1 MIGVVVVLALSL
13 PFVIN
18 QVLKQQDVRQRAD
31 SAPAISFNWGN
42 PIQTVRVGDTVT
54 IGLLMNVG
62 INDIGAL
69 HFKLNYS
76 TGFAGNVT
84 TSIAE
89 PYKAIQQNNQ
99 NDGVMELTLI
109 NPDNFKI
116 TGSSQNV
123 MKFTFKALKAG
134 EMNLSMDEIQ
144 ATASLQSQYVPVE
157 NAGNIIAKITVVD
170 TNTQLSPTVTTTTAT
185 SPTPQTTGTVRYCG
199 GNDHVSCEIGLYSC
213 YVNIAN
219 GVGKTCTSTPGQNGT
234 YNCIQCI
241 LATPTP
247 RPTQAPSPTPTP
259 SPTPSPTPTPSPSPT
274 PLPTST
280 PIPTPTV
287 GASETIVKVA
297 ATLPGIGNTISGD
310 NNTPH
315 TTTRQV
321 TAMVYDA
328 QNALVP
334 SSIGVL
340 TYNST
345 NGKYEGQIGVG
356 VTSTTSASYRIKLK
370 LNNTLFKFIPGI
382 ITIVP
387 AATTNVAPSVEL
399 VPGDLTG
406 ASNTPDNSL
415 DILDYNLFQACYRG
429 QAACTTDVAQRADF
443 NDDGVVN
450 GDDVDANIL
459 SRGFYIRN
467 GD

>member
-1 MIGVVVVLALSL
+1 
-13 PFVIN
+13 
-18 QVLKQQDVRQRAD
+18 
-31 SAPAISFNWGN
+31 
-42 PIQTVRVGDTVT
+42 
-54 IGLLMNVG
+54 
-62 INDIGAL
+62 
-69 HFKLNYS
+69 
-76 TGFAGNVT
+76 
-84 TSIAE
+84 
-89 PYKAIQQNNQ
+89 
-99 NDGVMELTLI
+99 
-109 NPDNFKI
+109 
-116 TGSSQNV
+116 
-123 MKFTFKALKAG
+123 MKFEFDALKAG
-134 EMNLSMDEIQ
+134 DMKITMDEIQ

-170 TNTQLSPTVTTTTAT
+170 ANTQLSPSPQTTPITSGSPSPTQTVDT
-185 SPTPQTTGTVRYCG
+185 SPT
-199 GNDHVSCEIGLYSC
+199 
-213 YVNIAN
+213 
-219 GVGKTCTSTPGQNGT
+219 
-234 YNCIQCI
+234 
-241 LATPTP
+241 ATPTP
-247 RPTQAPSPTPTP
+247 TNTPSPSPTPTP
-259 SPTPSPTPTPSPSPT
+259 SPTQTPSPSPT

-280 PIPTPTV
+280 PIPTPTI

-297 ATLPGIGNTISGD
+297 VTLPAIGNTVSGD
-310 NNTPH
+310 NHTPK
-315 TTTRQV
+315 TLTRQV
-321 TAMVYDA
+321 TAIVYDS

-345 NGKYEGQIGVG
+345 NGKFEGQVGVT
-356 VTSTTSASYRIKLK
+356 VTSTTSTSYRIKLK

-406 ASNTPDNSL
+406 ASNEPDNTL

-429 QAACTTDVAQRADF
+429 QPACTTEIAKRADF

-450 GDDVDANIL
+450 GDDIDANIL